1 MTTRMILPRPSTF
14 SRYFVKPMYL
24 QNIKPRFQYKNQ
36 QIVANKTGKFGK
48 MQKRSYSM
56 PSPRE
61 PNNGPPLWA
70 LLVTGIYVVY
80 NIHNQPKKE
89 N

>member
-24 QNIKPRFQYKNQ
+24 QNFKPRFQYKNQ
-36 QIVANKTGKFGK
+36 QIVANKTAKFGK
-48 MQKRSYSM
+48 MQKRSYSTH
-56 PSPRE
+56 SPRE
-61 PNNGPPLWA
+61 PNNGPPLWV
-70 LLVTGIYVVY
+70 LLVTGIYIVDY
-80 NIHNQPKKE
+80 IQKPPKKE